1 MKDFKEAAPYMD
13 TVLKSLGKNPRTV
26 KRFVNTVSFNLWVAN
41 EKQRNTV
48 GYCFCVKITTKWCVN
63 TK

>member
-1 MKDFKEAAPYMD
+1 MD